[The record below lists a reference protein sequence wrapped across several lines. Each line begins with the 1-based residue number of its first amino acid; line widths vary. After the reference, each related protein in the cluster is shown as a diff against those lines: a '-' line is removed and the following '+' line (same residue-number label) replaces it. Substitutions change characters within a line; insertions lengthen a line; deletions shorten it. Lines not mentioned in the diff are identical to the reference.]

1 MVLLEAAASG
11 VPAIGSRVGGIPEG
25 IVDGETGF
33 LVPERDPASLAER
46 LAALLDDRNLRAR
59 MGVAARAHAQLHCD
73 LGRQTAALE
82 EMYDELLAGRA

>member
-25 IVDGETGF
+25 IADGETGF
-33 LVPERDPASLAER
+33 LVPERDPAALAER
-46 LAALLDDRNLRAR
+46 IAALLDDRNLRAR
-59 MGVAARAHAQLHCD
+59 MGAAARVRAELRFD

-82 EMYDELLAGRA
+82 EMYDGLLAGRV